1 MIRISLHHGK
11 TVFIDANIFLT
22 IIFEAPEAANP
33 SVRFMEHIHNGDI
46 YGATSVIV
54 LNEIIHRLLIA
65 ETVQKA
71 HISAGSAVSF
81 LKSHPHYIRDASTVW
96 GLVDDI
102 RNIQNLK
109 IYGIS
114 ENTFAFSIDIMR
126 QSGLLSNDALHIAC
140 MNENSIDTIA
150 TYDRDFEKIPQIK
163 VLKP

>member
-33 SVRFMEHIHNGDI
+33 SVRFMEHIHNGDM

-65 ETVQKA
+65 EAVQKA
-71 HISAGSAVSF
+71 PMSADSAISF
-81 LKSHPHYIRDASTVW
+81 LKSHPQYIRDASTVW
-96 GLVDDI
+96 GLVEDI

-114 ENTFAFSIDIMR
+114 ENTLAFSIDIMH

-140 MNENSIDTIA
+140 MKENSINTIA

>member
-1 MIRISLHHGK
+1 
-11 TVFIDANIFLT
+11 
-22 IIFEAPEAANP
+22 
-33 SVRFMEHIHNGDI
+33 MEHIHNGDM

-65 ETVQKA
+65 EAVQKA
-71 HISAGSAVSF
+71 RMSADSAISF
-81 LKSHPHYIRDASTVW
+81 LKSHPQYIRDASTVW
-96 GLVDDI
+96 GLVEDI

-140 MNENSIDTIA
+140 MKENSINTIA